1 MPRMAKEFE
10 LKPENRTDNFQQI
23 VCLAEKL
30 VESLA
35 KKVQRAEDASK

>member
-1 MPRMAKEFE
+1 MPRMAKEFD
-10 LKPENRTDNFQQI
+10 LKPENRTDNFHQI

-35 KKVQRAEDASK
+35 KRVHRTEDASK